1 MGVMS
6 GPTDSRYPYAHRT
19 AARTGGALMLTGG
32 SLAIVL
38 LAVGPGFVHGKTVP
52 TLSIGSLAIVV
63 GLLCVVRP
71 ARVPAW
77 FLPALGPFGVVLI
90 GMSSVL
96 TRTATDGS
104 ELLYMWT
111 VLYAAYFVPLRYAV
125 IDVVL
130 IAAVYPPIAVRV
142 LGTHGITPSVYL
154 VGTSF
159 VTLMIVSNLRRQ
171 LTRVLTET
179 AREARTDALTGLA
192 NRRSWNEELARE
204 IARQDRAEHSLAV
217 LLIDL
222 DHFKRLNDTYG
233 HAAGDT
239 ALAGVAAVLR
249 GQARQS
255 DVLARVGGEEF
266 GLLLAGCPLGVAVS
280 RADGIRKAVEETSAR
295 WRTPVT
301 ISVGVAAL
309 SDRADSGEALM
320 AAADAALYTAKGA
333 GRNTVRAAG

>member
-1 MGVMS
+1 MTRQAE
-6 GPTDSRYPYAHRT
+6 PEYPYAHRT
-19 AARTGGALMLTGG
+19 AARTGGALLVTGG

-38 LAVGPGFVHGKTVP
+38 LRVGPGFVHGKIAP

-63 GLLCVVRP
+63 GLLCIVRP
-71 ARVPAW
+71 AQVPAW

-90 GMSSVL
+90 GMSSIL

-111 VLYAAYFVPLRYAV
+111 VLYAAYFVPLRYAA

-130 IAAVYPPIAVRV
+130 IAAVYPPIA
-142 LGTHGITPSVYL
+142 LWAQGSKGIPPSVYL

-192 NRRSWNEELARE
+192 NRRSWNEGLARE
-204 IARQDRAEHSLAV
+204 ITRQDRAESPVSV

-239 ALAGVAAVLR
+239 ALAHVAEVLR

-266 GLLLAGCPLGVAVS
+266 ALLLAGCPLGAAVS
-280 RADGIRKAVEETSAR
+280 RADGIRKAVEETSAQ
-295 WRTPVT
+295 WATPVT

-309 SDRADSGEALM
+309 PDHAESGEVLM
-320 AAADAALYTAKGA
+320 AAADAALYAAKDA